1 MSSIIWVI
9 PILIVFNFV
18 VNNFLSLWDSEMTI
32 FFFQALWKLLKFNFE
47 PIYKIW
53 HFSSLWL
60 LSDGVWHKWDI
71 DTSGNFLCGNIECHL
86 IIRYIKKI
94 FLIYFYWSIVD
105 LQCCIN
111 YCCTVKSLSYICIH
125 ILLILLF
132 IYLTMLGLCCCMAF
146 YLVLGSRDYPLISVQ
161 GFPLQWFLV
170 ARSVGSGATGFGS
183 WDTWGP

>member
-1 MSSIIWVI
+1 MNRFIKFGILALYDSCLMECGINEILTPVETFCVGILNAIWSFA
-9 PILIVFNFV
+9 ILKNF
-18 VNNFLSLWDSEMTI
+18 
-32 FFFQALWKLLKFNFE
+32 
-47 PIYKIW
+47 
-53 HFSSLWL
+53 
-60 LSDGVWHKWDI
+60 
-71 DTSGNFLCGNIECHL
+71 
-86 IIRYIKKI
+86 

-161 GFPLQWFLV
+161 GFSLQWFLV